1 MKNLSQPQYIKT
13 IQIILFLA
21 FPVLHNAF
29 GQEAEKYIARDGSE
43 VVFSPEEMAKKLPS
57 DIKPLFD
64 YTVRDASI
72 CTGPDST
79 YYLTGT
85 TGDPDMWA
93 VTSEIRVWKSKDLK
107 KWTPVVV
114 KPRTRSVV
122 WNSDREGPE
131 WTKKISTR
139 DGAPFRPLW
148 APEIHYFKGTF
159 WLTYCFPW
167 LGNGILKSTSGKAEG
182 PYVSVLDPDLPIS
195 RDIDGSLFMDDDGK
209 VYSVVGNGKIR
220 LMKEDMS
227 APMDSVVAISPTNAS
242 RVGFEGTFL
251 IKANGKYHMICA
263 DFINGEYH
271 CFASMADHIYGP
283 YGPRYLAIPHG
294 GHNTFFQ
301 DLEGNWWSSFFGND
315 RNAPFRER
323 PALVRI
329 EFDEKGRI
337 RPASQNFPGDSQ
349 EQPYRSSEKGLPHV
363 WCTWGTFITG

>member
-1 MKNLSQPQYIKT
+1 MIPACVI
-13 IQIILFLA
+13 IQFRKYLIYIILTFYLLVYA
-21 FPVLHNAF
+21 DA
-29 GQEAEKYIARDGSE
+29 QEPLKYTARDGSE
-43 VVFSPEEMAKKLPS
+43 VTYTEEELAKKLPV

-64 YTVRDASI
+64 YPVRDASI

-85 TGDPDMWA
+85 TGYPDMWA
-93 VTSEIRVWKSKDLK
+93 VTSNIRVWKSKDLLN
-107 KWTPVVV
+107 WTPVITR
-114 KPRTRSVV
+114 PRTRSVV

-167 LGNGILKSTSGKAEG
+167 LGNGILKSTSGRAEG
-182 PYVSVLDPDLPIS
+182 PYVSALKPDQPIS
-195 RDIDGSLFMDDDGK
+195 RDIDASLFMDDDGK
-209 VYSVVGNGKIR
+209 VYSVIGNGKIR

-227 APMDSVVAISPTNAS
+227 WRRDTVVAIAPTNAK
-242 RVGFEGTFL
+242 RVGFEGAFL
-251 IKANGKYHMICA
+251 FKANGKYHLVCA
-263 DFINGEYH
+263 DFINGDYH
-271 CFASMADHIYGP
+271 CFASMSENIYGP

-301 DLEGNWWSSFFGND
+301 DLDGNWWSSFFGND
-315 RNAPFRER
+315 RNSPFRER

-329 EFDEKGRI
+329 EFDEDGHI
-337 RPASQNFPGDSQ
+337 RPAKRNFPINSG
-349 EQPYRSSEKGLPHV
+349 E
-363 WCTWGTFITG
+363 